1 MWQTALSEL
10 RLQMTKATFDT
21 WLSRSRATGLK
32 DGVLTVT
39 VPNRY
44 AQEWCA
50 TRLLPTIR
58 RSLRHVAGE
67 DLEIKFQVA
76 EELRATDL

>member
-1 MWQTALSEL
+1 
-10 RLQMTKATFDT
+10 MTEATFET

-32 DGVLTVT
+32 NGVLTMT
-39 VPNRY
+39 VPSQY
-44 AQEWCA
+44 AREWCA

-67 DLEIKFQVA
+67 ELEIEFRVA
-76 EELRATDL
+76 GATHCET